1 MEAVFAYMDHLEQ
14 VKRNQKTPV
23 YWAKTFGKTSKPS
36 TPKVVR
42 FAEKAM
48 TEEERKENLKE
59 AGYLSP
65 KNLWEDPH
73 SDPTLRLEPK
83 GTSNMSTGTEGPTSP
98 QGFIPQTGLFLYSP
112 RDSPHPNTPEDS
124 SRASSPDII
133 TLDML
138 SDTGHL
144 EGQVLLNR
152 QVQI

>member
-1 MEAVFAYMDHLEQ
+1 
-14 VKRNQKTPV
+14 
-23 YWAKTFGKTSKPS
+23 
-36 TPKVVR
+36 
-42 FAEKAM
+42 
-48 TEEERKENLKE
+48 LKE

-73 SDPTLRLEPK
+73 SDPEEGTWGSIVVGSTSGGLYTLRLEPK